1 MTQMSL
7 GFIPTPMT
15 ISFEKLLPS
24 RKSPEGLMSSR
35 KFKQIISSIDSIGLI
50 EPLTVTKVDKSSG
63 MHLLLDGHIRMFALQ
78 ELGFKDAPCLVAT
91 DDESYTYNNR
101 INRLSTIQEHFMIRR
116 AVDRGVTPARLAKS
130 LELDIELITKKINLL
145 DGICAEA
152 VRLLRDKHFSA
163 NISPVL
169 RKLKPTRQVECV
181 ELMVATNNITVPYA
195 QALLAA
201 THSSLLV
208 NEGAQ
213 KKIKGVT
220 PEQMLKMEREMA
232 NLEGQFKLIEQ
243 SYGQDVLNLV
253 LAKGYLTKL
262 LGNEAVIRF
271 LSQNTPDILREFSS
285 IVQTAS
291 LDNQ

>member
-1 MTQMSL
+1 MTQDHL
-7 GFIPTPMT
+7 GFIPEPKTVAF
-15 ISFEKLLPS
+15 SKLLPS
-24 RKSPEGLMSSR
+24 RKAPDGLAHSR
-35 KFKQIISSIDSIGLI
+35 KFKQIMSSLDAVGLI
-50 EPLTVTKVDKSSG
+50 EPLTIARAEKGSG
-63 MHLLLDGHIRMFALQ
+63 MHLLLDGHIRLIALR
-78 ELGFKDAPCLVAT
+78 ELGFTDAPCLIAK

-130 LELDIELITKKINLL
+130 LELDLEHISKKINLL

-163 NISPVL
+163 NLSPVL

-181 ELMVATNNITVPYA
+181 ELMVATNNITVAYA

-201 THSSLLV
+201 TPSNMLV
-208 NEGAQ
+208 NERAQ
-213 KKIKGVT
+213 KKVKGVT
-220 PEQMLKMEREMA
+220 ADQMAKMEREMT
-232 NLEGQFKLIEQ
+232 NLEGQFKLVEQ

-262 LGNEAVIRF
+262 LDNEAVIRY
-271 LSQNTPDILREFSS
+271 LSQNTPDILREFSG
-285 IVQTAS
+285 IVEAAS
-291 LDNQ
+291 LEKQ